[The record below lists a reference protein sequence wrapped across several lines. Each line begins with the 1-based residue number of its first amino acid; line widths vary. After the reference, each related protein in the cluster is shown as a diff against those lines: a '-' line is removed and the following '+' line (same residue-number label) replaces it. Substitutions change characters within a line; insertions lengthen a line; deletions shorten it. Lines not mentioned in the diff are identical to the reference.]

1 MKKGILKV
9 LNNYMEM
16 KILRVLNITI
26 ILVFMKK

>member
-9 LNNYMEM
+9 LNNYMEI
-16 KILRVLNITI
+16 KILRVINIII